1 MQLHRITGFD
11 ILLLEGGRLSKKE
24 KLVRRLRSR
33 PVDFTFD
40 ELITLLRHFGY
51 SVEAAGKTSGSR
63 VAFANQDGDYIRLH
77 KPHPRNILKLYQ
89 IDTIVENLTER
100 GLL

>member
-1 MQLHRITGFD
+1 
-11 ILLLEGGRLSKKE
+11 LSKKE
-24 KLVRRLRSR
+24 KLVKRMKSR

-40 ELITLLRHFGY
+40 EMTTLLRSLGY
-51 SVEAAGKTSGSR
+51 SMETAGKTSGSR
-63 VAFANQDGDYIRLH
+63 VIFSNLDGDYLRLH

-89 IDTIVENLTER
+89 IDDIISHLKER